1 MFLNRDRSMLIICSG
16 DKAPTL
22 GCSCCSQTK
31 RGSEVDH
38 KNVAT
43 ADEHL
48 RHRGLQKF
56 FSFHLMT
63 GSIHKLPGHFLS
75 ILRNL
80 RTSQPWKVA
89 GRKYDHPLK
98 PTIFPAQPALRARRR
113 HREVSK
119 YLSGC
124 HGHGV
129 AVVHVWSLELRLW
142 PSLGASVCQLPK
154 FTDQIVGFKQNSQL
168 LRSRCWMNCVEWILK
183 IETIHGVIN

>member
-63 GSIHKLPGHFLS
+63 GSIHKPPGHFLS

-98 PTIFPAQPALRARRR
+98 PTIFPALSRLFGHAGDPGKSPSTSPGVTVTASPLSTFEAWNCGCDHRWVRRC
-113 HREVSK
+113 VS
-119 YLSGC
+119 
-124 HGHGV
+124 
-129 AVVHVWSLELRLW
+129 SL
-142 PSLGASVCQLPK
+142 
-154 FTDQIVGFKQNSQL
+154 NSQIKL
-168 LRSRCWMNCVEWILK
+168 WASNKTLSFFAPVVGWIVLNEYSR
-183 IETIHGVIN
+183 